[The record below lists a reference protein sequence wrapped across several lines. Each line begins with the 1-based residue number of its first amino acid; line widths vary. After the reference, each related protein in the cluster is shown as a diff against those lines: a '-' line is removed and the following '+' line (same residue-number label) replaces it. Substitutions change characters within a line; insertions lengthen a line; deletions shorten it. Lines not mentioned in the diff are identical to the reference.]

1 MTTHE
6 DKQWEG
12 GMLGS
17 FASFA
22 FLDSYYTKTLP
33 MTQVIS
39 GAFDTLSH
47 CYETYLGSPRVP
59 NLSDQIDESVMR
71 VVIKNMHKLKVNE
84 QDFETRSELMW
95 ASSITENGILKI
107 GKVTDFQA
115 HQIEHR
121 LGAYTDCNHDQG
133 LAVIHPVFYRH
144 MVKEG

>member
-17 FASFA
+17 FASFV
-22 FLDSYYTKTLP
+22 FLDPSYTKMLP
-33 MTQVIS
+33 LTQVIS
-39 GAFDTLSH
+39 GAFDTLSR

-71 VVIKNMHKLKVNE
+71 VVIKNMRKLKVNE
-84 QDFETRSELMW
+84 QDFQ
-95 ASSITENGILKI
+95 
-107 GKVTDFQA
+107 V
-115 HQIEHR
+115 HQIEHQ

-133 LAVIHPVFYRH
+133 LAVIHPVLYRH
-144 MVKEG
+144 MVKEGLD

>member
-12 GMLGS
+12 GMLDS

-22 FLDSYYTKTLP
+22 FLDPYYTKTLP
-33 MTQVIS
+33 MTQVVS

-59 NLSDQIDESVMR
+59 NLSDQINESVMR
-71 VVIKNMHKLKVNE
+71 VVIKNMRKLKVNE
-84 QDFETRSELMW
+84 QDFQ
-95 ASSITENGILKI
+95 
-107 GKVTDFQA
+107 V

-133 LAVIHPVFYRH
+133 LAVIHPVLYRH
-144 MVKEG
+144 MVKEGLDQFARFAKEVWKVDDTNKTKEEVA

>member
-12 GMLGS
+12 GMLGLV
-17 FASFA
+17 ASFA
-22 FLDSYYTKTLP
+22 FLDPYYTKTLP

-71 VVIKNMHKLKVNE
+71 VVIKNMRKLKVNE
-84 QDFETRSELMW
+84 QDFEARSELMW
-95 ASSITENGILKI
+95 ASSMDENGILKI

-133 LAVIHPVFYRH
+133 LAVIHPVLYRY

>member
-1 MTTHE
+1 MTIHE

-17 FASFA
+17 FASFV
-22 FLDSYYTKTLP
+22 FLDFYYTKTLP

-71 VVIKNMHKLKVNE
+71 VAIKNMRKLKVHE
-84 QDFETRSELMW
+84 Q
-95 ASSITENGILKI
+95 
-107 GKVTDFQA
+107 DFQA

-133 LAVIHPVFYRH
+133 LPLFIQYFIVIWLKKDEINLHVLLKKYGKW
-144 MVKEG
+144 MISIKQNKKWL